1 MFLKKET
8 RKDFSNFIK
17 AKKVEIEL
25 LKETNK
31 FLENAT
37 NLDPLKKWY
46 KKKFYY
52 PSPKGLLLNA
62 EMKQVFICIDEDWV
76 HIQGVGNDGITYNE
90 LSFFDE
96 QSARDMCEVV
106 AGTYIKDL
114 EHDAEF
120 YKDMLKRTEEAIA
133 YAKLPEP
140 EKQKQMEKESKKL
153 QKEMLK
159 KSLSSKTK
167 NTWTKKKSKKSDQ

>member
-37 NLDPLKKWY
+37 NLEPLKKWY
-46 KKKFYY
+46 KRKFYY

-62 EMKQVFICIDEDWV
+62 EMKQVFITIDEDGV
-76 HIQGVGNDGITYNE
+76 HIQGVGNDGIIYNE

-96 QSARDMCEVV
+96 QSARDMCEVI

-120 YKDMLKRTEEAIA
+120 YKDMLNRTEEAIA

-140 EKQKQMEKESKKL
+140 EKQKQMEEENKKL

-159 KSLSSKTK
+159 NSLSSKTK
-167 NTWTKKKSKKSDQ
+167 TTWTKKKSKKTDQ